1 MTVSAKELLAAIPLY
16 TDGQLY
22 RVLHLPPS
30 AAMAAAGVL
39 AQMREPF
46 SALIV
51 DKDEVTL
58 VIAEDLLEEYA
69 RRLKEREVSEPYRL
83 ITFDGALEPTLIGFI
98 AAISKALADAGVP
111 ILPLAAFQR
120 DHILVP
126 AAQFEAAWS
135 ALQTLQQRS

>member
-1 MTVSAKELLAAIPLY
+1 
-16 TDGQLY
+16 
-22 RVLHLPPS
+22 
-30 AAMAAAGVL
+30 MAAAGVL

-58 VIAEDLLEEYA
+58 VIADDLLEEYA
-69 RRLKEREVSEPYRL
+69 RRLKESEVSEPYRL

-135 ALQTLQQRS
+135 ALQKLQQRS